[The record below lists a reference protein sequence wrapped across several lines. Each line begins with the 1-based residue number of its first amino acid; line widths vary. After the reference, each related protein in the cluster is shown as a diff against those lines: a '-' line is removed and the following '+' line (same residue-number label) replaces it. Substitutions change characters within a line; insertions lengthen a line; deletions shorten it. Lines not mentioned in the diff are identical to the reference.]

1 MKMNNY
7 LQDFLS
13 EGGYELGYSENDLP
27 NLGDMKKVLKDG
39 ITIWKYYQVTER
51 QYYAGKKVP
60 R

>member
-1 MKMNNY
+1 